1 MPAKQVMRDLR
12 WRDTFRSRPN
22 ICKCEELSERTLSKH
37 ALVVLIDLI
46 FDVIYQ
52 RTARENY
59 KRENVH
65 IMLFC
70 PLT

>member
-1 MPAKQVMRDLR
+1 MMRDLR
-12 WRDTFRSRPN
+12 WRDTFRSHPN
-22 ICKCEELSERTLSKH
+22 INKCEELSERTLSKH

-70 PLT
+70 PFT

>member
-12 WRDTFRSRPN
+12 WRDTFRSHPN
-22 ICKCEELSERTLSKH
+22 IYKCEELSERTLSKH

-46 FDVIYQ
+46 FDVVYQ

-70 PLT
+70 PFT

>member
-12 WRDTFRSRPN
+12 WRDTFRSHPN
-22 ICKCEELSERTLSKH
+22 IYKCEELSERTLSKH

-52 RTARENY
+52 RTGCENY

-70 PLT
+70 PFT

>member
-1 MPAKQVMRDLR
+1 MSAKQVMRDLR

-22 ICKCEELSERTLSKH
+22 NYKCEELSERTLSKH